1 MIFLGIHYVQLCRAL
16 INKKVCRS
24 NYVNSFTQFWT
35 VKRNWFNKNILRNV
49 AWSKVCAIIH
59 AYIVFQIFYLEFLTE
74 LIFKDTR
81 YDSTSHFLLSTRCS
95 KICLDCNWTTC
106 PYLKEIK
113 VKWNYNSLYWNTQQ
127 LSYIYHNL
135 INNGR

>member
-1 MIFLGIHYVQLCRAL
+1 MIFHGIHYVQLCKAL
-16 INKKVCRS
+16 INKKVSRC
-24 NYVNSFTQFWT
+24 NYVNTYQQIYTFKPIGLRHTLAKRYFLKWT
-35 VKRNWFNKNILRNV
+35 GHFN
-49 AWSKVCAIIH
+49 
-59 AYIVFQIFYLEFLTE
+59 IVIEFETDFLEFQMKFFL
-74 LIFKDTR
+74 KDTR

-127 LSYIYHNL
+127 LSYIDKHL
-135 INNGR
+135 IIRRR